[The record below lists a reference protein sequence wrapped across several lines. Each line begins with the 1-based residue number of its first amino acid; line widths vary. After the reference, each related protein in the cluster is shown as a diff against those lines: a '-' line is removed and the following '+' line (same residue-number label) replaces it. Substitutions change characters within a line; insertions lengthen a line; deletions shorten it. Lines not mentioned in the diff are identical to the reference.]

1 MVGLLAAMVVSAAP
15 VTVVEQVGAT
25 VVAAKKKKKKKPKPA
40 GSKPSEKD
48 DDEDEQETSE
58 GLDLTE
64 PTPAPAP
71 EPAPSGNAEPV
82 APTETPEPASTGAA
96 GWSLVTPRTV
106 GEGANVLEGG
116 VGWPGVYAGFT
127 RGILKDLDVGAR
139 VGFNWAWEG
148 VVTRPTPG
156 LRIQLVGKYLLTEI
170 AGLPLGVTF
179 APGFIIYFLPG
190 QARPG
195 VLLPVAATLGLPS
208 FMNKLQLAVT
218 LEVPFWVSFG
228 SGGAFA
234 VIPIMAGASAEYA
247 LTDSLL
253 AFARLKPLG
262 LAVFTSGGVF
272 YAFEA
277 LLGVGFHL

>member
-1 MVGLLAAMVVSAAP
+1 MVGLLAALVVGAAP
-15 VTVVEQVGAT
+15 VTVVEQVGPT
-25 VVAAKKKKKKKPKPA
+25 VLAAKKKKKKKPKGA
-40 GSKPSEKD
+40 GGKASDKD
-48 DDEDEQETSE
+48 DDDDEQETSE

-64 PTPAPAP
+64 PTPQPQP
-71 EPAPSGNAEPV
+71 EPGPSSGEPV
-82 APTETPEPASTGAA
+82 APTETPEPAKGDAA

-127 RGILKDLDVGAR
+127 RGLLKNLDVGAR
-139 VGFNWAWEG
+139 VGFNWGWEG
-148 VVTRPTPG
+148 VVTRITPG

-170 AGLPLGVTF
+170 AGLPLGVSF
-179 APGFIIYFLPG
+179 APGFIVYFLPG

-195 VLLPVAATLGLPS
+195 VLLPIAATLGLPS

-234 VIPIMAGASAEYA
+234 VVPIMAGANAEYA
-247 LTDSLL
+247 ITDSLL

-277 LLGVGFHL
+277 LVGVGFHL